1 MIADDTDV
9 DEVQEFSTAE
19 ELAQC
24 DREETMAGS
33 LLRQSFVWLVI
44 AVAAWIL
51 GSAWWRAQSLGAS
64 RWLGATV
71 DVVGCLGAF
80 GAIGM
85 IWHAL
90 RWQQRARTLR
100 RYLVTGSPI
109 GYPDTGVQK

>member
-9 DEVQEFSTAE
+9 DEVREFSAAE
-19 ELAQC
+19 ELNRC

-64 RWLGATV
+64 RWLGAML
-71 DVVGCLGAF
+71 DLVGCLGTL

-85 IWHAL
+85 IWGAL
-90 RWQQRARTLR
+90 RWKRARTLR
-100 RYLVTGSPI
+100 RYLITGSPT
-109 GYPDTGVQK
+109 GYPDTGVQN